1 MHLTIWPVLIDVMG
15 KLSNP
20 SPVAP
25 AEVAAQ
31 WSKIMGLAKW
41 IAFAAGA
48 LGLLAAG
55 IMMSLGRRHRS
66 GTAADAA
73 VAVPWV
79 LGGISMAVLA
89 VPIVNLF
96 M

>member
-1 MHLTIWPVLIDVMG
+1 MSTAAWELFALVLG
-15 KLSNP
+15 KLNNP
-20 SPVAP
+20 SPTAP

-31 WSKIMGLAKW
+31 WSKMMGLAKW
-41 IAFAAGA
+41 VAFAAGA

-66 GTAADAA
+66 GAAAEGA

-79 LGGISMAVLA
+79 LAGISMAVLA
-89 VPIVNLF
+89 VPVVNLF